1 MTGAA
6 DSSGARLAVRFAR
19 PADRDWCATQD
30 PHISPEL
37 LAHKIAA
44 GEVVVAE
51 REGRPV
57 GYLRLEYLWATLPFI
72 SLIRVLEEERRQG
85 VGRAILAFL
94 EAALRG
100 RGHDLLLSS
109 SQVDEPPPQAWHRAV
124 GFEECGI
131 LAGVNRGGVGEV
143 FFRKRL

>member
-6 DSSGARLAVRFAR
+6 DSQGARLAVRFAR
-19 PADRDWCATQD
+19 PADRDWCAAQD
-30 PHISPEL
+30 PHITPEL
-37 LAHKIAA
+37 LAQKIAA

-51 REGRPV
+51 RDGRPV

-72 SLIRVLEEERRQG
+72 SLIRVLDEERRQG

-109 SQVDEPPPQAWHRAV
+109 SRVDEPPAQAWHRAV

-131 LAGVNRGGVGEV
+131 LAGVNAGGVGEF

>member
-1 MTGAA
+1 MSGAA
-6 DSSGARLAVRFAR
+6 DSEGGRLAVRFAR
-19 PADRDWCATQD
+19 PADRDWCAAQD
-30 PHISPEL
+30 PHASPEL
-37 LAHKIAA
+37 LSQKIAA
-44 GEVVVAE
+44 GEVAVAE
-51 REGRPV
+51 RDGRAV

-109 SQVDEPPPQAWHRAV
+109 SQVDEPSPQAWHRAV

-131 LAGVNRGGVGEV
+131 LVGVNAGGVGEV